1 MTKTFIPFDSGAGA
15 SVFTAQWSKMMR
27 TQFKDGV
34 ISNYLNDLQVYA
46 DSTGMQVK
54 VKSGAG
60 WIKGHYY
67 ENDLEEILAITAANA
82 TLARWDLVVLEVDW
96 TKTDAQMIA
105 KVITGTP
112 AASPAL
118 PALTQNTSVW
128 QIPLAKVVVGA
139 AVSTIA
145 AGNVTDLR
153 FYMDDQDKGWVPVKE
168 TWTYV
173 SGITV
178 YAAGDVSAK
187 YSIGTKVRYE
197 QPSGVKFGY
206 IYAIGSYDSGNN
218 RTLLTIF
225 AGVTHTISNEAIS
238 KAYFSNVAS
247 PSGFPGWFTLA
258 NPTWTTSGTAFT
270 NQPIST
276 NRFSISEKVC
286 RVNISGQ
293 GAAASGGTGTFY
305 MTWAAGQLP
314 PIGYSAIGVCKNLS
328 PEKMGYV
335 MADQGVQNRIAL
347 VAYDQTALFGNSQY
361 FFGNVDFPL
370 T

>member
-34 ISNYLNDLQVYA
+34 ISNYLNDMQVYA

-145 AGNVTDLR
+145 AGNVSDLR
-153 FYMDDQDKGWVPVKE
+153 IFANNFRGMEHWVVDKLRDVDTTTGVFTFRVPRLLNGYYLIRAMAFVE
-168 TWTYV
+168 TPGTTNNTTVQVINLTKYPSNDSLSTAISIA
-173 SGITV
+173 SGSKVGTPGTINTS
-178 YAAGDVSAK
+178 YDDVSTDDEIKIYVTANSTTKAK
-187 YSIGTKVRYE
+187 GLLVVLE
-197 QPSGVKFGY
+197 FG
-206 IYAIGSYDSGNN
+206 
-218 RTLLTIF
+218 
-225 AGVTHTISNEAIS
+225 
-238 KAYFSNVAS
+238 
-247 PSGFPGWFTLA
+247 
-258 NPTWTTSGTAFT
+258 
-270 NQPIST
+270 
-276 NRFSISEKVC
+276 
-286 RVNISGQ
+286 
-293 GAAASGGTGTFY
+293 
-305 MTWAAGQLP
+305 LP
-314 PIGYSAIGVCKNLS
+314 
-328 PEKMGYV
+328 
-335 MADQGVQNRIAL
+335 
-347 VAYDQTALFGNSQY
+347 
-361 FFGNVDFPL
+361 
-370 T
+370 

>member
-96 TKTDAQMIA
+96 TKADNQMIA

-139 AVSTIA
+139 AVSTII
-145 AGNVTDLR
+145 AGNVSDLR

-173 SGITV
+173 SANTV
-178 YAAGDVSAK
+178 YATGDVTAK
-187 YSIGTKVRYE
+187 YSLGTKVQYV
-197 QPSGVKFGY
+197 QPSGTKFGY
-206 IYAIGSYDSGNN
+206 ISTIGAYDSANN

-225 AGVTHTISNEAIS
+225 AGVTFTIANETIS
-238 KAYFSNVAS
+238 KAYFSNAVS
-247 PSGFPGWFTLA
+247 PVGFPNLFSVTGAWS
-258 NPTWTTSGTAFT
+258 TSGTPFT
-270 NQPIST
+270 NPPTGTVSIVIIGRQVFLHGEFHTNVNSGGSGIFKFTIGDGQIPGPRLAGTGSTFNQSASLLGLAYIKT
-276 NRFSISEKVC
+276 NRELGMAKYD
-286 RVNISGQ
+286 
-293 GAAASGGTGTFY
+293 GT
-305 MTWAAGQLP
+305 AIAG
-314 PIGYSAIGVCKNLS
+314 N
-328 PEKMGYV
+328 
-335 MADQGVQNRIAL
+335 D
-347 VAYDQTALFGNSQY
+347 QY
-361 FFGNVDFPL
+361 FDVTANYQIGA
-370 T
+370 

>member
-96 TKTDAQMIA
+96 TKADNQMIA
-105 KVITGTP
+105 RVITGTP

-139 AVSTIA
+139 AVSTII
-145 AGNVTDLR
+145 AGNVSDLR
-153 FYMDDQDKGWVPVKE
+153 VFANNYRGMEHWVVEKTRDVDTATGVFKFRAPRLINGYNLIRAQAFTETPGVTNPTTVQVKNLTKYPSNFALSTAISIASGSRVGTPGVIDSAYDD
-168 TWTYV
+168 V
-173 SGITV
+173 STDDEMEITV
-178 YAAGDVSAK
+178 PANSTTKAK
-187 YSIGTKVRYE
+187 G
-197 QPSGVKFGY
+197 
-206 IYAIGSYDSGNN
+206 
-218 RTLLTIF
+218 LLVVLEY
-225 AGVTHTISNEAIS
+225 G
-238 KAYFSNVAS
+238 
-247 PSGFPGWFTLA
+247 
-258 NPTWTTSGTAFT
+258 
-270 NQPIST
+270 
-276 NRFSISEKVC
+276 
-286 RVNISGQ
+286 
-293 GAAASGGTGTFY
+293 
-305 MTWAAGQLP
+305 LP
-314 PIGYSAIGVCKNLS
+314 
-328 PEKMGYV
+328 
-335 MADQGVQNRIAL
+335 
-347 VAYDQTALFGNSQY
+347 
-361 FFGNVDFPL
+361 
-370 T
+370 